1 MLLMTTNLSEELKT
15 AIRVSYAARR
25 VPAAALHTLL
35 PVPGNPQPGDVVLA
49 RLEKIGKNASLELAD
64 GRRCALHEGDKLI
77 TVFGNRYATLQF
89 EGYARSNGD
98 RCDLLSMG
106 GLCGLVESKH
116 DSVSDPSKLRL
127 LGAIADAQG
136 KPVRLRDHALP
147 PVLSTTHGRPRVAVV
162 CGTSMDA
169 GKTYTVRS
177 LVLGLRRKGLR
188 VAAIKLTGTA
198 SGRDTFSM
206 RDAGA
211 IPALDFIDGGHP
223 STYLCPLPDLL
234 ELYGV
239 LTSHATAH
247 RADCIVMEIADGLVQ
262 RETTALLTSSRFVGS
277 VDAWVL
283 AANDAPGAAG
293 AVTIL
298 KGWGLTPLAITGNAS
313 RSQLVRREV
322 ETATGINCVS
332 ATDIEQGSL
341 NAQLMGG
348 ASRRSTGEMKL
359 VAG

>member
-1 MLLMTTNLSEELKT
+1 MITALSDELKAT
-15 AIRVSYAARR
+15 MRVSYAARR
-25 VPAAALHTLL
+25 IPAAALHALL
-35 PVPGNPQPGDVVLA
+35 PVPSDPQPGDVVLA

-64 GRRCALHEGDKLI
+64 GRRSTLYEGDVMI

-89 EGYARSNGD
+89 EGYARSDGD

-116 DSVSDPSKLRL
+116 DGVSDPSKLRL
-127 LGAIADAQG
+127 LGAIADAHG
-136 KPVRLRDHALP
+136 NPVRLRDHALP
-147 PVLSTTHGRPRVAVV
+147 PVLSTTHARPRVAVV

-198 SGRDTFSM
+198 AGRDTFAM

-211 IPALDFIDGGHP
+211 TPALDFIDGGHP
-223 STYLCPLPDLL
+223 STYLCALHELL

-239 LTSHATAH
+239 LVSQATAH
-247 RADCIVMEIADGLVQ
+247 RADCIVIEIADGLVQ
-262 RETTALLTSSRFVGS
+262 RETAALLTSARFVGS

-283 AANDAPGAAG
+283 AANDALGAAG
-293 AVTIL
+293 ATTVL
-298 KGWGLTPLAITGNAS
+298 QAWGITPLAITGNAS
-313 RSQLVRREV
+313 RSPLVRREV
-322 ETATGINCVS
+322 EAAAGITCM
-332 ATDIEQGSL
+332 AAADIEEGAL
-341 NAQLMGG
+341 NAQLMG
-348 ASRRSTGEMKL
+348 STRRHSGGMKL

>member
-1 MLLMTTNLSEELKT
+1 MTTTLSEELKAT
-15 AIRVSYAARR
+15 IRVSYAARR

-64 GRRCALHEGDKLI
+64 GRRCTLHEGDSLI

-116 DSVSDPSKLRL
+116 DSVSDPSRLRL

-169 GKTYTVRS
+169 GGAWCSGCGARACASPRS
-177 LVLGLRRKGLR
+177 
-188 VAAIKLTGTA
+188 
-198 SGRDTFSM
+198 S
-206 RDAGA
+206 
-211 IPALDFIDGGHP
+211 
-223 STYLCPLPDLL
+223 
-234 ELYGV
+234 
-239 LTSHATAH
+239 
-247 RADCIVMEIADGLVQ
+247 
-262 RETTALLTSSRFVGS
+262 
-277 VDAWVL
+277 
-283 AANDAPGAAG
+283 
-293 AVTIL
+293 
-298 KGWGLTPLAITGNAS
+298 
-313 RSQLVRREV
+313 
-322 ETATGINCVS
+322 
-332 ATDIEQGSL
+332 
-341 NAQLMGG
+341 
-348 ASRRSTGEMKL
+348 
-359 VAG
+359 

>member
-1 MLLMTTNLSEELKT
+1 MTKALSEELK
-15 AIRVSYAARR
+15 AAMRVSYAARR
-25 VPAAALHTLL
+25 VPAAALHALL
-35 PVPGNPQPGDVVLA
+35 PVPSNPQPGDVVLA
-49 RLEKIGKNASLELAD
+49 RLEKIGKNASLELSD
-64 GRRCALHEGDKLI
+64 GRRCTLYEGDVMV

-89 EGYARSNGD
+89 EGYARSSGD

-127 LGAIADAQG
+127 LGAIADAHG
-136 KPVRLRDHALP
+136 NPVRLRNYALP

-198 SGRDTFSM
+198 AGRDTYTM

-211 IPALDFIDGGHP
+211 TPALDFIDGGHP
-223 STYLCPLPDLL
+223 STYLCTLHELL

-239 LTSHATAH
+239 LVSQATAQ
-247 RADCIVMEIADGLVQ
+247 RADCIVIEIADGLVQ
-262 RETTALLTSSRFVGS
+262 RETTALLTSARFVGT

-293 AVTIL
+293 AVAIL
-298 KGWGLTPLAITGNAS
+298 RTWGITPLAITGNAS
-313 RSQLVRREV
+313 RSPLVRREV
-322 ETATGINCVS
+322 ETAAGINCVS
-332 ATDIEQGSL
+332 ATDIEEGGL
-341 NAQLMGG
+341 NPQLMG
-348 ASRRSTGEMKL
+348 AARRLSGEMKL